1 MACALQGWSKV
12 IAALFVT
19 AATYNQLHVGQGGL
33 VGALLSAAGGGGA
46 EQLAQGQLP
55 AGQLPP
61 GQRHL
66 AAAPYYRL
74 WGVAGENFTE
84 QGPFMDFSFA
94 GYRHNNEVPPSPPA
108 TRSLRDFRA
117 GQAGRR
123 RSDSE
128 ALLAMVGWA
137 NRQPLDAGWLVLS
150 IPRGT
155 FRLEAPLTITRP
167 RTVLRGAGSARTKL
181 YVPRSLMQLYGPTNE
196 TNNGFY
202 VWTGAFISLEGT
214 GIKRTHLAH
223 VAAPAPRGSHKLR
236 VDSAAAIRPGDMV
249 TLELFANGGP
259 QLQEELLNHKLQASK
274 RFRDKSIRFSSRV
287 WGVSGRV
294 VTLERALPLDVAP
307 EFGPVLTFR
316 QPRLYDAGVEGL
328 TLAFRWEAYGGHH
341 LEHGWSGIEVSR
353 ASDCWV
359 RDVAFVNADNGVLV
373 DGADRVTLR
382 GLQLSVT
389 RSRAGGPEG
398 KEGHWGVRVGRSADI
413 RVTDFAIA
421 QRTVHSVG
429 ADTLGQLSVIERG
442 VMRQGNLELHR
453 ALAAQCLFT
462 DIHLGNASGGA
473 YAGGGFYSGGPPA
486 SGPNTGAWT
495 VFWNI
500 RSNSGVL
507 PLPQHNKGRPGACTF
522 GPDLTF
528 VGVNFDAVQLARY
541 GLCQDWYYQP
551 GEISPPNLFWS
562 QLQLRRHLLAKL
574 KVEGERGAW
583 TVTQPL
589 HITIVDDPPAPSAA
603 PSQQQDQQQQQQQQ
617 QQRAPGAPQ
626 AQLLG
631 GGLEATA
638 TA

>member
-1 MACALQGWSKV
+1 MGHGCTRRPPAFNLARASSSRRCSLLQDV
-12 IAALFVT
+12 LCCPPPCPPA
-19 AATYNQLHVGQGGL
+19 YPPRC
-33 VGALLSAAGGGGA
+33 
-46 EQLAQGQLP
+46 LP
-55 AGQLPP
+55 A
-61 GQRHL
+61 
-66 AAAPYYRL
+66 
-74 WGVAGENFTE
+74 
-84 QGPFMDFSFA
+84 
-94 GYRHNNEVPPSPPA
+94 
-108 TRSLRDFRA
+108 
-117 GQAGRR
+117 
-123 RSDSE
+123 
-128 ALLAMVGWA
+128 
-137 NRQPLDAGWLVLS
+137 
-150 IPRGT
+150 
-155 FRLEAPLTITRP
+155 
-167 RTVLRGAGSARTKL
+167 
-181 YVPRSLMQLYGPTNE
+181 
-196 TNNGFY
+196 
-202 VWTGAFISLEGT
+202 
-214 GIKRTHLAH
+214 
-223 VAAPAPRGSHKLR
+223 
-236 VDSAAAIRPGDMV
+236 
-249 TLELFANGGP
+249 
-259 QLQEELLNHKLQASK
+259 
-274 RFRDKSIRFSSRV
+274 
-287 WGVSGRV
+287 
-294 VTLERALPLDVAP
+294 
-307 EFGPVLTFR
+307 
-316 QPRLYDAGVEGL
+316 
-328 TLAFRWEAYGGHH
+328 
-341 LEHGWSGIEVSR
+341 
-353 ASDCWV
+353 C
-359 RDVAFVNADNGVLV
+359 
-373 DGADRVTLR
+373 
-382 GLQLSVT
+382 
-389 RSRAGGPEG
+389 
-398 KEGHWGVRVGRSADI
+398 
-413 RVTDFAIA
+413 
-421 QRTVHSVG
+421 
-429 ADTLGQLSVIERG
+429 
-442 VMRQGNLELHR
+442 R